1 MIGSRVRWVDP
12 SQSEKTH
19 EDLKERKALIS
30 YVLAGFFR
38 SSATANTRLPA
49 KPVTIGCDFFLS
61 RNLLPFSSLYQVSFF
76 VMKCLSL
83 FPSLFFLTG
92 LLKPFLFFPLLLRVF
107 HISNIRVAFKPKIFL
122 VLLCILLLIDY

>member
-12 SQSEKTH
+12 SQPEKTH

-83 FPSLFFLTG
+83 FPSLFFFDRSAKTL
-92 LLKPFLFFPLLLRVF
+92 PLF
-107 HISNIRVAFKPKIFL
+107 SSSS
-122 VLLCILLLIDY
+122 